1 MVTTE
6 NLVAFQQ
13 QLRLEMTHVIQ
24 QLRTELNVT
33 VNGRIGMLSS
43 TNRALRNVS
52 AKPAASKPHRISDF
66 IPRNWERSNDKG
78 EFRHFMS
85 DLHLWMQAWSYEGER
100 MLVSVESS
108 DKFDNSTLAV
118 DCADKE
124 CRTIDASL
132 YHVLHR
138 STANEPMKI
147 VQQNKGTE
155 GIRSVARDRN
165 DI

>member
-1 MVTTE
+1 
-6 NLVAFQQ
+6 
-13 QLRLEMTHVIQ
+13 MTHVIQ
-24 QLRTELNVT
+24 QLLTELNET
-33 VNGRIGMLSS
+33 VNGRIGLLSS
-43 TNRALRNVS
+43 TNRALWNVS
-52 AKPAASKPHRISDF
+52 AKPAASKPHRISEF

-124 CRTIDASL
+124 FRTIDASL

-138 STANEPMKI
+138 TTANEPMKI
-147 VQQNKGTE
+147 VQQTKGLKGFEAWHAIVT
-155 GIRSVARDRN
+155 IYDHR
-165 DI
+165 